1 MDCLDNLSIVPEEVR
16 ANFEYYLDWLH
27 DWACTRRLGLGTRL
41 PWDKQWIIEP
51 LSDSTIYMAYYAIAK
66 YMKDVDA
73 KALDDS
79 FFDDVFLD
87 ADKYSG
93 KIDPDL
99 FSDIKNEFNYWYP
112 LNWRLSAKDLVG
124 NHLSFH
130 IFHHSAI
137 FPREKWPQGIVVFG
151 MGLLE
156 GNKMSSSKGN
166 VILLQD
172 AIKKYGADV
181 VRLFL
186 MSSAEPWQDFDWRE
200 IELKGTKKRLEW
212 FSEFSNRIEE
222 LKEAHCH

>member
-1 MDCLDNLSIVPEEVR
+1 
-16 ANFEYYLDWLH
+16 
-27 DWACTRRLGLGTRL
+27 
-41 PWDKQWIIEP
+41 
-51 LSDSTIYMAYYAIAK
+51 
-66 YMKDVDA
+66 MKDLEA
-73 KALDDS
+73 EALDDS

-93 KIDPDL
+93 DINPEL

-137 FPREKWPQGIVVFG
+137 FPRENWPQGIVVFG

-172 AIKKYGADV
+172 AIETYGADV

-200 IELKGTKKRLEW
+200 NEVKGTKKRLEW
-212 FSEFSNRIEE
+212 FSGFGKLVEEITGSPVSLKSFKLNEEIKMPINSWIFKPGQHEDKRRHASPGRIPDQKSTSKSIVC
-222 LKEAHCH
+222 L